1 MEEWKERLDRIEAL
15 TEDNAKK
22 SEKDFAE
29 LRNQQKEIGELQ
41 KKTDEQMKKTDKKLD
56 RLDEIVNGV
65 NNNIGYHA
73 ERYFQNVFKK
83 KLSFGKETY
92 DYMIPNLE
100 YNKKGKSAEFDI
112 VLVNGKSVAIIEAKN
127 RIHPNFIKEIAVN
140 KASQFRKYFPIYK
153 NYELYLVAAGFS
165 FDKSVIKEAKAYGV
179 GIIRQVGDAIEI
191 DDENLK
197 VY

>member
-1 MEEWKERLDRIEAL
+1 MEEWRERLDRIEAL
-15 TEDNAKK
+15 MEENAKG
-22 SEKDFAE
+22 FAE
-29 LRNQQKEIGELQ
+29 LREQQ
-41 KKTDEQMKKTDKKLD
+41 KKTDKKLD

-73 ERYFQNVFKK
+73 EQYFQNVFKK

-92 DYMIPNLE
+92 DYMISNLE
-100 YNKKGKSAEFDI
+100 YNKKGKSAEFDS

-127 RIHPNFIKEIAVN
+127 RIHPNFIKEIALN
-140 KASQFRKYFPIYK
+140 KASQFREYFPIYK
-153 NYELYLVAAGFS
+153 NYELYLGAAGFS
-165 FDKSVIKEAKAYGV
+165 FDKSVIEEAKVYGV
-179 GIIRQVGDAIEI
+179 GIIRQVGDAVEI